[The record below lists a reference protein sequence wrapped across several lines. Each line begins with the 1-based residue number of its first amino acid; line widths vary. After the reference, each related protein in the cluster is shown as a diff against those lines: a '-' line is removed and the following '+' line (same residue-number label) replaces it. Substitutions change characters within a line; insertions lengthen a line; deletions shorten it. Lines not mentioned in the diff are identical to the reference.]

1 MYINISLHLIEF
13 TITNVVKLLDEYDF
27 NFASKWEEL
36 GTTLGISLDDRQRV
50 SVQAHLAQ
58 DFHSAMM
65 DILDIWIT
73 NNRSSATWKS
83 LILALEECGQS
94 GIANSLKRHLKID
107 EGIQFVHCMYST
119 CLY

>member
-1 MYINISLHLIEF
+1 MYMYMNISLHLIEF
-13 TITNVVKLLDEYDF
+13 TISNMVKLLDEYDF
-27 NFASKWEEL
+27 NFTSKWEEL
-36 GTTLGISLDDRQRV
+36 GSALGISLDDRQRV

-65 DILDIWIT
+65 DILDVWIT

-94 GIANSLKRHLKID
+94 GIANSLKRRLKID
-107 EGIQFVHCMYST
+107 EGIYT
-119 CLY
+119 CFS